1 MKVIDAID
9 LKILKVL
16 QGDGRLSQLELADE
30 VGLSASPCA
39 RRVKKLETDG
49 FIRGYTAL
57 ISEEK
62 LGFGF
67 NIFVSVKL
75 DKQIDDQLVNFEE
88 SIALCPEVVDCWLMT
103 GRFDY
108 LLRVA
113 VTDLNEFEQFL
124 TRRLT
129 KFDGVAS
136 IESSVPLRRVKES
149 VARLV

>member
-39 RRVKKLETDG
+39 RRVKKLEAEG

-88 SIALCPEVVDCWLMT
+88 SITLCPEVVDCWLMT

-136 IESSVPLRRVKES
+136 IESSVPLRRVKQS

>member
-39 RRVKKLETDG
+39 RRVKKLEAEG

-88 SIALCPEVVDCWLMT
+88 SITLCPEVVDCWLMT

>member
-39 RRVKKLETDG
+39 RRVKKLEAEG

-88 SIALCPEVVDCWLMT
+88 SITLCPEVVDCWLMT
-103 GRFDY
+103 GGFDY

-136 IESSVPLRRVKES
+136 IESSVPLRRVKDS

>member
-39 RRVKKLETDG
+39 RRVKKLEAEG

-57 ISEEK
+57 ISEQK

-88 SIALCPEVVDCWLMT
+88 SITLCPEVVDCWLMT

>member
-39 RRVKKLETDG
+39 RRVKKLEAEG

-88 SIALCPEVVDCWLMT
+88 SITLCPEVVDCWLMT

-136 IESSVPLRRVKES
+136 IESSVPLRRVKDS

>member
-39 RRVKKLETDG
+39 RRVKKLEAEG

-67 NIFVSVKL
+67 NIFLSVKL

-88 SIALCPEVVDCWLMT
+88 SITLCPEVVDCWLMT

-136 IESSVPLRRVKES
+136 IESSVPLRRVKDS